1 MACAAGARRV
11 DVAVVGAGIS
21 GLACASALQAKQ
33 FSVAVLE
40 ARQRVGG
47 RLLSSNGVDLG
58 ASWSW
63 PPHDARVAA
72 MISLG
77 LVPLHVQVRLLVAPR
92 PTELLI
98 PWGWTR
104 PRW

>member
-40 ARQRVGG
+40 A
-47 RLLSSNGVDLG
+47 
-58 ASWSW
+58 
-63 PPHDARVAA
+63 
-72 MISLG
+72 
-77 LVPLHVQVRLLVAPR
+77 
-92 PTELLI
+92 
-98 PWGWTR
+98 
-104 PRW
+104 